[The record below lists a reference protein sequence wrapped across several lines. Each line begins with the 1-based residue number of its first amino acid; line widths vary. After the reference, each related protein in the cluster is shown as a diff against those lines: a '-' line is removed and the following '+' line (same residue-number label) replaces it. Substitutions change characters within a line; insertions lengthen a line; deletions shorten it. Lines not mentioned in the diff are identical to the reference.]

1 MKKLILLLLFIPL
14 VSFGQDALIVNN
26 HPKSKGLNFSIKEPS
41 KFERIDGKR
50 PNILY
55 NWLKNRNDLDNRITI
70 SISIKELP
78 KEMQLSKKEWIQY
91 LKFEGGI
98 KDFTTGHNNVNK
110 EKYIV
115 LENYPGFMFNSSN
128 EIQRIDYVRKT
139 HNKMITLFMENKL
152 FLLSMSAS
160 TKTSLDLNEG
170 IFLSMAN
177 SIVFPDRYN

>member
-1 MKKLILLLLFIPL
+1 MRKFLLILLFVPL
-14 VSFGQDALIVNN
+14 ISFGQDALTVNN

-50 PNILY
+50 TNILF

-70 SISIKELP
+70 SISIKEMP
-78 KEMQLSKKEWIQY
+78 KEMQMSKKEWIQY

-98 KDFTTGHNNVNK
+98 KDFTTGYNNVNK

-115 LENYPGFMFNSSN
+115 LESYPGFMFNSSN

-139 HNKMITLFMENKL
+139 HNKMILLFIENKV
-152 FLLSMSAS
+152 FVLSMSAS

-170 IFLSMAN
+170 VFLSMVN